1 MNVKNELL
9 AHVVTLNSWNPLAR
23 LSAEVTAARRN
34 VDLIATR
41 AKSNPKISQ
50 YLACNMKPH
59 TLIFFTANQLV
70 SENIYRKQVSE
81 NYINIHNEKGMKVM
95 NLIDL
100 SMKFSVK

>member
-1 MNVKNELL
+1 
-9 AHVVTLNSWNPLAR
+9 
-23 LSAEVTAARRN
+23 
-34 VDLIATR
+34 
-41 AKSNPKISQ
+41 
-50 YLACNMKPH
+50 MKPH

-81 NYINIHNEKGMKVM
+81 NYINIHNEKGMNVM